1 MVMPSLG
8 VIWPMTTTVSACPG
22 IGMNYSNIA
31 VICRNTVVL
40 RSMVSREGS
49 KMASLHSCW
58 IPAAAAAA
66 ATAPQHIVPPLAA
79 PPLVVVCAADNNAG
93 PSSSSS
99 RQAYPLTARW
109 AAGVALA
116 DNPPSARTN
125 HHRRTA
131 CLEVVVA
138 GMDRRICCA
147 PFACAIP
154 RSKAAKASFLLGSTS
169 FGPPREADAAPSP
182 PNHQVRRRGWAGNIA
197 NKGQATRE
205 HVGMDAPMPGKL

>member
-1 MVMPSLG
+1 MVTPSRG
-8 VIWPMTTTVSACPG
+8 VIWPMTTTILACPG

-31 VICRNTVVL
+31 VICHNTVVL

-58 IPAAAAAA
+58 IPAAT

-79 PPLVVVCAADNNAG
+79 PPLVVVCAANTNAA

-99 RQAYPLTARW
+99 RQAYPLTVRLAV
-109 AAGVALA
+109 GVASA
-116 DNPPSARTN
+116 DDPPSARTN
-125 HHRRTA
+125 RRRQTP
-131 CLEVVVA
+131 CLKVVVA
-138 GMDRRICCA
+138 GMDCCICCT

-169 FGPPREADAAPSP
+169 FGPPREANAAPSP
-182 PNHQVRRRGWAGNIA
+182 PNYSVRRRGWAGNIA
-197 NKGQATRE
+197 NKGRATRGP
-205 HVGMDAPMPGKL
+205 VGVGAPTPGGL